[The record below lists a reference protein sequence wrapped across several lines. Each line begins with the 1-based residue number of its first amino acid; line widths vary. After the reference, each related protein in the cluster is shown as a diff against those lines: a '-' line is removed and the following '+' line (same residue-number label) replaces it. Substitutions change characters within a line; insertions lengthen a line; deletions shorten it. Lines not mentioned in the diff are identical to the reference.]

1 MSFDM
6 IALKAKLMLTG
17 SVEKSERFAIRKC
30 AELTRNDELFLTV
43 LNDQR
48 IEYYIQAEC
57 AASFVE
63 SVKKIYQMVICN
75 T

>member
-48 IEYYIQAEC
+48 IEYYI
-57 AASFVE
+57 
-63 SVKKIYQMVICN
+63 
-75 T
+75 